1 MNKRNCVCMCKV
13 IDLTLVTCFSLFFTA
28 CTFINDLEYVQAFV
42 NLSAQSE
49 NFRLVELDSLLFFAL
64 SY

>member
-1 MNKRNCVCMCKV
+1 MCKV

-28 CTFINDLEYVQAFV
+28 CTFMIDLEYVQAFV

>member
-1 MNKRNCVCMCKV
+1 M
-13 IDLTLVTCFSLFFTA
+13 I
-28 CTFINDLEYVQAFV
+28 DLEYVQAFV

>member
-1 MNKRNCVCMCKV
+1 MCKV